1 MGQIMI
7 HRLIAVSSDIR
18 FSDQIELLWKAMS
31 RATFQDAVTPIME
44 GIVDLHNYIL
54 FYLIFVLTF
63 VMYVFFA
70 ILYNFWFTLKARETW
85 VLWRTVVFRGEFLK
99 EHAKLEIVWTLLPGL
114 ILLSFVMPSMMLL
127 YSMDEIISV
136 GLTVTAI
143 GQQWYWIYE
152 LGDFK
157 RVSFDAYMIPEDDL
171 ARGQKRLLHTDNMLV
186 LPIHV
191 PIRVLTTAGDVLH
204 SWAVPSLGV
213 KADAV
218 PGRLNQ
224 IYLYIRKYGIYYGQC
239 SELCGVNHG
248 FMPITIKA
256 VSVSEFKKWVALL
269 RNK

>member
-1 MGQIMI
+1 MI
-7 HRLIAVSSDIR
+7 LRLIAVSSEIGFLDH
-18 FSDQIELLWKAMS
+18 FKLLWGAS

-70 ILYNFWFTLKARETW
+70 ILFYFSYKLRAKKGWNKWREIL
-85 VLWRTVVFRGEFLK
+85 VNGEFLR
-99 EHAKLEIVWTLLPGL
+99 EHANLEIVWTLLPGV

-136 GLTVTAI
+136 GLTITAI

-152 LGDFK
+152 LGDFN
-157 RVSFDAYMIPEDDL
+157 RVSFDAYMVPEEDL
-171 ARGQKRLLHTDNMLV
+171 LIGQRRLLQTDKMLV
-186 LPIHV
+186 LPINI

-224 IYLYIRKYGIYYGQC
+224 IYVYIKYDGLYYGQC

-248 FMPITIKA
+248 FMPIAIKA
-256 VSVSEFKKWVALL
+256 VDVSEFRDWVASL
-269 RNK
+269 K